1 MTVGHLLRDPVNAI
15 GLQGAEPVGA
25 EAEDVAGERVFGGLA
40 VHLVANVDD
49 ARADWVGGPEL
60 GRPSGLDEAD
70 LVAFGIFR
78 LEPAAAVACGLHF
91 GGALDA
97 MAVHVGTQAG
107 SV

>member
-1 MTVGHLLRDPVNAI
+1 MTVGQLLRDPVKAL
-15 GLQGAEPVGA
+15 GLHGAEPVGA
-25 EAEDVAGERVFGGLA
+25 EAEDVAVERIFGGLA
-40 VHLVANVDD
+40 VNLVANVDD
-49 ARADWVGGPEL
+49 ARADGVGGGEL
-60 GRPSGLDEAD
+60 GRSSGLDEAY

-78 LEPAAAVACGLHF
+78 LEPAAAVACRLHF